1 MSASPQGPDW
11 WQASDLRWYPPS
23 MQPAQPAQPVV
34 PSPPQAPEARL
45 VTAPT
50 TLHTGE
56 RTSAQVLRNAVVF
69 VALLVAIA
77 GGIGW
82 GFDAMLDEVDL
93 DPDPAGTPSREV
105 RACRTEHATLR
116 TAVAA
121 ANATPEPDVWSDY
134 LRAPEALRYWT
145 VAGQHVVPI
154 AALPPGCP

>member
-23 MQPAQPAQPVV
+23 MQPAQPVL

-77 GGIGW
+77 GAPAELRIG
-82 GFDAMLDEVDL
+82 ARSS
-93 DPDPAGTPSREV
+93 AGSKHSTV
-105 RACRTEHATLR
+105 R
-116 TAVAA
+116 
-121 ANATPEPDVWSDY
+121 
-134 LRAPEALRYWT
+134 
-145 VAGQHVVPI
+145 Q
-154 AALPPGCP
+154 

>member
-23 MQPAQPAQPVV
+23 MQPAQPVL

-50 TLHTGE
+50 TLRTGE

-93 DPDPAGTPSREV
+93 DSVPAGTPSREAS
-105 RACRTEHATLR
+105 ACRTELATLR

-145 VAGQHVVPI
+145 VAGQEVVPI